1 MIDCLIVG
9 FNEIE
14 TARYVRMVRSMG
26 TESGAW
32 RDLNLALLDHR
43 GELHHALEVFADLHH
58 EGRPG
63 PRSQLHNADFLWP
76 TILYLGSYLQRR
88 GFTFDYVNLFAR
100 EKEEF
105 RSKVREHKV
114 LTVAITTTLYV
125 IPEPILDIVEF
136 VRREDPNVRIIVGG
150 PYVSNNTGALDDDGL
165 QRFFKLIGADFY
177 VDSSEGEETLARL
190 LGALKCGGDVTEIP
204 NLAFHRG
211 DNYVTTQ
218 KATESSSLAEEAV
231 RYELFPRRDI
241 GAFVSLRTAKSCPFS
256 CAFCGFPARAGHY
269 VVLDVE
275 RVAQELDAIRDQGV
289 TTLTFLDDT
298 FNVPKKRFRELL
310 RMMID
315 RRYGFRWNSF
325 YRSDHG
331 DAATIALMAEA
342 GCEGVFLGIE
352 SGSDSIL
359 QAMRKT
365 SRRRHYL
372 EAIPLFRR
380 HGILTHAN
388 MIVGFPGETHETFLE
403 SVSLVEEAQPDFYRA
418 QLWYADPVTPVWQR
432 RDELGIIGE
441 AFSWSHRT
449 MDSATASDLVEKMF
463 LCVRNSVWLPQYGF
477 ELWSTFYLQR
487 FGMDRDQL
495 KNFLRCFNAGIRRR
509 LVWPDAGADAPLTEA
524 LRRSAQFDRGIAP
537 DMAAVAP
544 YDGGRYTA
552 AEAFWCGLFAVHRP
566 RPTLPAIPD
575 VDAGRVSES
584 ILLPITSCDRIAA
597 ADIELRAAVLAA
609 FAIVLIRI
617 TGRDDAVLIVSDG
630 GYDLPLR
637 LYPGACG
644 SFQSLATEAAALWR
658 EAWRHRQLAAHFL
671 GNTHRLAHWGARPPQ
686 PDVSFH
692 FGHASQA
699 RMADGRG
706 LQLRALPRPEGLLLE
721 LDFLPDCLGQADAE
735 RLLALLYAILSAAG
749 GRPET
754 ATRDIGEA
762 PLPLTPTV
770 AEDAVA
776 EFNF

>member
-9 FNEIE
+9 FNEID

-26 TESGAW
+26 TASGAW
-32 RDLNLALLDHR
+32 RDLNLALLDYR

-63 PRSQLHNADFLWP
+63 PSLQLHNADFLWP

-105 RSKVREHKV
+105 RRKLHEHKV

-136 VRREDPNVRIIVGG
+136 VRREAPDVRIVVGG
-150 PYVSNNTGALDDDGL
+150 PYVSNNTSALDDEGL

-190 LGALKCGGDVTEIP
+190 LDALKGGGDVTEIR
-204 NLAFHRG
+204 NLAFRRG
-211 DNYVTTQ
+211 GRYVTTP
-218 KATESSSLAEEAV
+218 KTTESSSLADEAV
-231 RYELFPRRDI
+231 RYDLFPRRDI
-241 GAFVSLRTAKSCPFS
+241 GSFVSLRTAKSCPFS

-380 HGILTHAN
+380 HGIVTHAN

-403 SVSLVEEAQPDFYRA
+403 SVSLVEEARPDFYRA

-432 RDELGIIGE
+432 RDELGIVGE

-463 LCVRNSVWLPQYGF
+463 LCVQNSVWLPQYGF

-487 FGMDRDQL
+487 FGMDRAQL

-509 LVWPDAGADAPLTEA
+509 LVWPDAGPDAPLTDA
-524 LRRSAQFDRGIAP
+524 LRHSAQFDRGIAP

-544 YDGGRYTA
+544 YDGARYAA
-552 AEAFWCGLFAVHRP
+552 AEAFWCGLFAGYRT
-566 RPTLPAIPD
+566 RPTLPA
-575 VDAGRVSES
+575 VSNTGVTRAS
-584 ILLPITSCDRIAA
+584 DSVLLPIAACDRLAA
-597 ADIELRAAVLAA
+597 VDIELRAAVLAA
-609 FAIVLIRI
+609 LAIVLTRI
-617 TGRDDAVLIVSDG
+617 TGDDEAVLTVSDDG
-630 GYDLPLR
+630 CDLPLR
-637 LYPGACG
+637 LYPGPRG
-644 SFQSLATEAAALWR
+644 SFRDLSTEAAALW
-658 EAWRHRQLAAHFL
+658 EAAWRHRQLAAHFL
-671 GNTHRLAHWGARPPQ
+671 GNPHRLAHWGARPPP
-686 PDVSFH
+686 PDVGFH
-692 FGHASQA
+692 FGNASKRYVA
-699 RMADGRG
+699 NGRA
-706 LQLRALPRPEGLLLE
+706 LQLHALRRPEGLLLE
-721 LDFLPDCLGQADAE
+721 LDFSVDCLGQADAE
-735 RLLALLYAILSAAG
+735 RLLALLRAILSAAG
-749 GRPET
+749 VRPEA

-762 PLPLTPTV
+762 PLSLTPAV
-770 AEDAVA
+770 ADDAVA